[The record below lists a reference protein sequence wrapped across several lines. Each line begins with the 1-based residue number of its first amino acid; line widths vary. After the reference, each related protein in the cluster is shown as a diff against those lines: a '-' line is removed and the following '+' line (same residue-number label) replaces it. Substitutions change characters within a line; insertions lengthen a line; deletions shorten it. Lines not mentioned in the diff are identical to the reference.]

1 MAGAP
6 ISATSTRPSPLDVLN
21 QQMVKELVQAQQRVL
36 VDYGKHLATVA
47 FAAVGLVFTLSEK
60 WLGDAPAARNVR
72 LLGLAV
78 TLYLGTAMLATVAAG
93 VFLHR
98 VSFADPG
105 EVEEELTRV
114 ARLRFRLASA
124 GFFLF
129 VIATV
134 MVALVALG
142 R

>member
-1 MAGAP
+1 MAEAP
-6 ISATSTRPSPLDVLN
+6 IRATSTPPSPLDILN
-21 QQMVKELVQAQQRVL
+21 QQMVKELVQAQQKVL

-47 FAAVGLVFTLSEK
+47 FAAVGIVFTMSDK
-60 WLGDAPAARNVR
+60 WLGDTPAARDVR

-78 TLYLGTAMLATVAAG
+78 ALYLATATLATVAAG

-98 VSFADPG
+98 ISLADPG
-105 EVEEELTRV
+105 EVEEELGRV
-114 ARLRFRLASA
+114 ARLRFWLASA

-129 VIATV
+129 VIATGLV
-134 MVALVALG
+134 GLVALG